1 MGFASPAHGGQALCL
16 EQAQCSALP
25 VTGVLEHYPP
35 GFVVPR
41 HAHTRGHLVYTS
53 TGVLL
58 VQAAS
63 GQWLVP
69 PTTAVWLRPGVLH
82 QLQAVTAVSAHGLLI
97 DEALC
102 GPLPAADCVV
112 HVSPLV
118 RELIAELVQ
127 LPHQG
132 QAQARERLLGLLLIE
147 EVASAAPLPF
157 YLPWPEEP
165 LLREICAAL
174 MQEPAQSWSAEQ
186 LASHYALTAKTLQRR
201 FVKSTGLTLGK
212 WRKSM
217 RLMRSIQWLL
227 QGMSMTHAALE
238 SGYDSLSA
246 YSVAFK
252 KQFGCPPS
260 QFAESFNNTLD
271 MADPVLQ
278 GQPL

>member
-1 MGFASPAHGGQALCL
+1 MGFASPAHGGHALLL

-25 VTGVLEHYPP
+25 VTGVLEHYPQ

-41 HAHTRGHLVYTS
+41 HAHARGHLIYTS

-102 GPLPAADCVV
+102 ERLPAADCVV

-132 QAQARERLLGLLLIE
+132 QAQVRERLLGLLLIE
-147 EVASAAPLPF
+147 EVASAAPLPL
-157 YLPWPEEP
+157 YLPWPQEP

-227 QGMSMTHAALE
+227 QGKSMTHAALE

-252 KQFGCPPS
+252 KQFGYPPS
-260 QFAESFNNTLD
+260 QFVESLNNQLD
-271 MADPVLQ
+271 VADPLSLRQ
-278 GQPL
+278 SL